1 MIDTNFFLII
11 CSSKEDAPPLPKS
24 VPPATGP
31 RKIYRQDLVINIDDT
46 RHESKSD
53 DTPPTPPTSE
63 LPTMPVQKKS
73 WSPAILEDKSVRK
86 EIMITA
92 KNGHISTIGE
102 NNSNNNHVEMRRRSI
117 ENNDAYRK
125 FGDIKKQAASPNGH
139 LPSNWRKDEKS
150 EKSVRDKIAM
160 FSNETDV
167 VDKPQLG
174 PRKSFNKST
183 ENLLSD
189 NFTRTR
195 MNGDTSLLTKK
206 AQSVENLDDTSI
218 NSRFSSSF
226 DYTPYS
232 IDSSSPPASNG
243 SFSSEYSK
251 SFMSK
256 AYSVEDLNHSYKA
269 EVPIIQ
275 KDAPKYATTVTS
287 AHIPPSYASLPR
299 SKPPSVART
308 TSFSGS
314 SGTPSYEDRRRT
326 SISSLLEQRRKS
338 MSKLRGLIIPERSAL
353 GDEENGSVL
362 IDLPEIKSKESHKVQ
377 TLPPHSN
384 VNSSYSK
391 REPVVANPTHYTPT
405 YQSLSSPSDN
415 SYKSIFS
422 NGNRTLPVTGNNRSA
437 DTRAAILK
445 KQQQKE
451 LLLQSAALPPVKPPR
466 TSLILASRSSSDSQK
481 SNNADDSDDSDSVF
495 SCKISS
501 PPSSP
506 IVAPGKFAL
515 TRTLSS
521 ETNTSIASSTTSTL
535 TSGSGS
541 QASCSSVGST
551 PTIDM
556 SRKISKSSSNES
568 YVNRKNILAL
578 AKCRSGKDESNA
590 LGHRHHQQRR
600 YDDEDS
606 TDGYDEEEVRHAPKP
621 KQRNS
626 LTGNNKS
633 IVATT
638 HAVPTTPQPINYRL
652 VNSHDNLVDMV
663 INVASYVEVMTS
675 DTDADSKISDSSPL
689 RINAKF
695 IDEERRASFKAPAIP
710 ITVKKQV
717 GRAAETIQ
725 SASDN
730 NNDLAKWVRSEVA
743 KSKLVQETPKKA
755 RDTKAP
761 VKLSVSESI
770 QKFNKSSSQE
780 LPKTPA
786 VAIPIKA
793 TPIINEKTKLRALDI
808 RKAFDS
814 KPIVNNCSSV
824 KPKDAKPNGCHERF
838 SSLDSLAS
846 SSSGI
851 SSSQTSSLQEPTQ
864 QLQSPSTDFG
874 SFSSFGS
881 NHSLITPADLQLI
894 VEEADPPLKRPE
906 AIAIVLQRD
915 SAECSVGVTL
925 AGGADY
931 ETKEITVHR
940 ILANSPAYKDGRL
953 RKGDRILAINGLSM
967 RGLTHR
973 ESVTVL
979 KVRLNRNILFVFSFN
994 LFFLILKTPRLEVLM
1009 VITRS
1014 ESLRVSDSMP
1024 KTKRPSLGSLNSLN
1038 EKHNGNSTGLIESER
1053 RKTSYHKT
1061 SQSLDMDL
1069 DLMSNDGM
1077 EIFFFSNSRIY

>member
-1 MIDTNFFLII
+1 
-11 CSSKEDAPPLPKS
+11 
-24 VPPATGP
+24 
-31 RKIYRQDLVINIDDT
+31 
-46 RHESKSD
+46 
-53 DTPPTPPTSE
+53 
-63 LPTMPVQKKS
+63 
-73 WSPAILEDKSVRK
+73 
-86 EIMITA
+86 MITA
-92 KNGHISTIGE
+92 KNGHISNGTITE
-102 NNSNNNHVEMRRRSI
+102 NKSNNNHVELRRRSI
-117 ENNDAYRK
+117 ENNDVNRK
-125 FGDIKKQAASPNGH
+125 FGDIKKKAASPNGI
-139 LPSNWRKDEKS
+139 LPCTWRKDEKS

-160 FSNETDV
+160 FSTETDV
-167 VDKPQLG
+167 VDKAQLG

-189 NFTRTR
+189 NFSRTR
-195 MNGDTSLLTKK
+195 MNGDSSSLTKK
-206 AQSVENLDDTSI
+206 AQSVENLDDTSM

-226 DYTPYS
+226 DYTPNVIES
-232 IDSSSPPASNG
+232 TSPTASNG

-256 AYSVEDLNHSYKA
+256 AYSVEDLNHSFKA

-275 KDAPKYATTVTS
+275 KEASKNSTTVTT
-287 AHIPPSYASLPR
+287 ATIPSSYASLPR

-314 SGTPSYEDRRRT
+314 SGTPTYEDRRRT
-326 SISSLLEQRRKS
+326 AISSLLEQRRKS

-362 IDLPEIKSKESHKVQ
+362 IDLPEIKSNESHKVQ
-377 TLPPHSN
+377 TLPPHSSTN
-384 VNSSYSK
+384 SYSK

-405 YQSLSSPSDN
+405 YQSLSSPSDS
-415 SYKSIFS
+415 SYKSIFN

-437 DTRAAILK
+437 DTRAMLK
-445 KQQQKE
+445 KQQKE
-451 LLLQSAALPPVKPPR
+451 LLLQSAVLPPVKPPR

-501 PPSSP
+501 PPNSP

-626 LTGNNKS
+626 LTGSSKS
-633 IVATT
+633 SVATT
-638 HAVPTTPQPINYRL
+638 HAAPTTPQPINYRL

-695 IDEERRASFKAPAIP
+695 IDEERRASFKAPNAAVNVVTKP
-710 ITVKKQV
+710 IV
-717 GRAAETIQ
+717 RAAQNIQ
-725 SASDN
+725 PVSDN

-743 KSKLVQETPKKA
+743 KSKLVQEAPKKA

-786 VAIPIKA
+786 IAIPIKA
-793 TPIINEKTKLRALDI
+793 SPINNEKTKPRALDI
-808 RKAFDS
+808 RKTFDA
-814 KPIVNNCSSV
+814 KPIVNNSSAV
-824 KPKDAKPNGCHERF
+824 KPKDSKPNGCHERF

-894 VEEADPPLKRPE
+894 IEEADPPLKRPE

-979 KVRLNRNILFVFSFN
+979 KVC
-994 LFFLILKTPRLEVLM
+994 
-1009 VITRS
+1009 
-1014 ESLRVSDSMP
+1014 
-1024 KTKRPSLGSLNSLN
+1024 
-1038 EKHNGNSTGLIESER
+1038 
-1053 RKTSYHKT
+1053 
-1061 SQSLDMDL
+1061 
-1069 DLMSNDGM
+1069 
-1077 EIFFFSNSRIY
+1077 

>member
-1 MIDTNFFLII
+1 MFIF
-11 CSSKEDAPPLPKS
+11 CSSKENAPPLPKS
-24 VPPATGP
+24 VPPAAGP
-31 RKIYRQDLVINIDDT
+31 RKIYRQDLVINVDDT
-46 RHESKSD
+46 RHETISD

-86 EIMITA
+86 DIMITA
-92 KNGHISTIGE
+92 KNGHIPSSTIAE
-102 NNSNNNHVEMRRRSI
+102 SNSNHNHVEMRRRSI
-117 ENNDAYRK
+117 ENNDVYRK
-125 FGDIKKQAASPNGH
+125 FGDIKKQASSPNGI

-206 AQSVENLDDTSI
+206 AQSVENLDDTSL

-226 DYTPYS
+226 DYTPYV

-256 AYSVEDLNHSYKA
+256 AYSVEDLNHNYKA
-269 EVPIIQ
+269 EMPIIQ
-275 KDAPKYATTVTS
+275 KEAPKYAATVISNT
-287 AHIPPSYASLPR
+287 AHIPSSYASLPR

-377 TLPPHSN
+377 TLPPYSSIN
-384 VNSSYSK
+384 SYSK

-422 NGNRTLPVTGNNRSA
+422 NGNRTLPATGNNRSA
-437 DTRAAILK
+437 DTRAMLK
-445 KQQQKE
+445 KQQKE
-451 LLLQSAALPPVKPPR
+451 LLLQSAVLPPVKPPR

-495 SCKISS
+495 SCKVSS

-626 LTGNNKS
+626 LTGSSKS
-633 IVATT
+633 FVAPT
-638 HAVPTTPQPINYRL
+638 HAVATTPQPINYRL
-652 VNSHDNLVDMV
+652 VNSHDNLVDMI
-663 INVASYVEVMTS
+663 INVASYVEVVTS
-675 DTDADSKISDSSPL
+675 DTDADSKISESSPL

-695 IDEERRASFKAPAIP
+695 IDEERRASFKAPIP
-710 ITVKKQV
+710 PVNAKKPT
-717 GRAAETIQ
+717 GRAVENIQ
-725 SASDN
+725 PVSDN

-743 KSKLVQETPKKA
+743 KSKLVQEAPKKA

-761 VKLSVSESI
+761 VKLTVSESI
-770 QKFNKSSSQE
+770 QKFNKSANQE
-780 LPKTPA
+780 LPKTPI

-793 TPIINEKTKLRALDI
+793 TPIIIEKTKPRALDI
-808 RKAFDS
+808 RKAYES
-814 KPIVNNCSSV
+814 KPIVNNCSPV
-824 KPKDAKPNGCHERF
+824 KPKDSKPNGCHERF

-881 NHSLITPADLQLI
+881 SHSLITPADLQLI

-979 KVRLNRNILFVFSFN
+979 KVR
-994 LFFLILKTPRLEVLM
+994 
-1009 VITRS
+1009 
-1014 ESLRVSDSMP
+1014 
-1024 KTKRPSLGSLNSLN
+1024 
-1038 EKHNGNSTGLIESER
+1038 
-1053 RKTSYHKT
+1053 
-1061 SQSLDMDL
+1061 
-1069 DLMSNDGM
+1069 
-1077 EIFFFSNSRIY
+1077 